1 MKVSNTQKAYNKK
14 IPSFSSN
21 ARRTLNG
28 LAPNFT
34 YFFRND
40 FQWKSFAAYLNRKY
54 NGLNSVNIYN
64 AACSDGTEA
73 FTLAISLISKLG
85 KDAAKKFFPIKAH
98 DINES
103 LIVDAKSGIVP
114 LLPFP
119 YSLVDLYMIKLK
131 TLFRDSRYMTFIKHN
146 GKRSVKINDEIRRN
160 IDFKAG
166 NIFSEINNMERK
178 NSVIMTRNMWMYLGD
193 SGQEHLAKRLGER
206 FDESCL
212 VTIGEYDVNASR
224 AVELLE
230 KNGFEKTYVG
240 NVFEKMK

>member
-1 MKVSNTQKAYNKK
+1 MKVSNMQNTYTPK

-54 NGLNSVNIYN
+54 KGVNSVNIYN

-73 FTLAISLISKLG
+73 FTLAIALISKLG

-131 TLFRDSRYMTFIKHN
+131 TFFRDSMYMTFLKHN
-146 GKRSVKINDEIRRN
+146 GKRSVKINDEIRNN
-160 IDFKAG
+160 INFQAG
-166 NIFSEINNMERK
+166 NIFFEINNK
-178 NSVIMTRNMWMYLGD
+178 RNKTKIYR
-193 SGQEHLAKRLGER
+193 AK
-206 FDESCL
+206 
-212 VTIGEYDVNASR
+212 
-224 AVELLE
+224 
-230 KNGFEKTYVG
+230 
-240 NVFEKMK
+240 